1 MRLRDSIGRWL
12 PFGFWVLMTI
22 VAVITLIV
30 CISLIVARLAV
41 VWATIGAVGCLLNIV
56 IYGIQSIGEWQEAKN
71 YEPLRD
77 RLKCEKTHMTAE
89 ELKKDLESESCSL
102 TG

>member
-22 VAVITLIV
+22 IAVITLIV
-30 CISLIVARLAV
+30 CISLIVAKLAI

-56 IYGIQSIGEWQEAKN
+56 IYGIQSKGEWQEAKH
-71 YEPLRD
+71 YEPI
-77 RLKCEKTHMTAE
+77 ENVA
-89 ELKKDLESESCSL
+89 
-102 TG
+102 